1 MKTTIE
7 GRLRTSLYEWL
18 IVAIAAVYF
27 VSVGMTKIS
36 VWLNVVLMLVV
47 FGFAVSLFKNR
58 TRGVIIKYDN
68 DTVESFTGTSR
79 NKQRNARVAWR
90 KVYGIDRLT
99 DRGQVALVGNDG
111 KVLLSVPSNWKGV
124 DEFTSV
130 VQDKLEGNQDR
141 AEQVDFYLT
150 KPGQGYFTAGTMG
163 VLTTFLINIV
173 VTFFNTPSGESA
185 WQLTK
190 INIVIFFVILG
201 VSLLT
206 QGCRLRSFH
215 IGHNELTLR
224 YMLFTRRLHYDDIA
238 SVELVEDPNKPVVD
252 QARRL
257 RINLKGRSRHY
268 MVSEFPDHI
277 ETLFASVDQRVK
289 ASQSS
294 AGKACPAR

>member
-7 GRLRTSLYEWL
+7 GRLRFSLYDCL
-18 IVAIAAVYF
+18 IVAVAVVYF
-27 VSVGMTKIS
+27 ISVGMTEIS
-36 VWLNVVLMLVV
+36 VWLNMVLVLVVL
-47 FGFAVSLFKNR
+47 GFAVSLFKNR

-68 DTVESFTGTSR
+68 DTVESFTRTSR

-99 DRGQVALVGNDG
+99 DKGQVALVGKDG
-111 KVLLSVPSNWKGV
+111 KVLLSVPSHWQGV

-130 VQDKLEGNQDR
+130 VQDKLEGDQDR

-150 KPGQGYFTAGTMG
+150 NLGHGYFTAGIMG

-173 VTFFNTPSGESA
+173 VTIFNTPSGESA

-190 INIVIFFVILG
+190 SYIVIFFVVLG
-201 VSLLT
+201 VYLLI

-215 IGHNELTLR
+215 IGQNELTLR
-224 YMLFTRRLHYDDIA
+224 YLLFTRRLRYDDIA

-252 QARRL
+252 EARRL

-289 ASQSS
+289 ASRSA